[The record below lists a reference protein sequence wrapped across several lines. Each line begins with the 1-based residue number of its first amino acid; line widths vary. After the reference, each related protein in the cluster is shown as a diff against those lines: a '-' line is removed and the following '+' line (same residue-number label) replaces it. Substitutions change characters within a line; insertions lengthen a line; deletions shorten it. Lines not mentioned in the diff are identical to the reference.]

1 MKRLLSVA
9 LMLVVV
15 SGCSIDQPSDV
26 MDGGT
31 EPVTVTDVPD
41 TSDGNAA
48 VGRRVAVDVS
58 GSADAVSTWETLPE
72 GAILYASPMVVVGRV
87 VSIDGPFWNTGDG
100 QRWVP
105 GTGPMEGGE
114 DYTVPTLY
122 REIAVEIVST
132 VRNDLD
138 VATDSTVRF
147 IALGAPTEEQPS
159 PVGGTF
165 RVGSEYLLFLS
176 PEVLYMREQPVPV
189 LMPFHNW
196 QGVYEVDE
204 QRVDLREDDTGA
216 IPIGDVVEMVQE
228 ARDEKAAEWEPY
240 RRSETDV
247 ALKISTALTALKT
260 GTLPMPGGGDQP

>member
-1 MKRLLSVA
+1 VKRLLAAV
-9 LMLVVV
+9 LMLAIV
-15 SGCSIDQPSDV
+15 SGCSSEQPSDV
-26 MDGGT
+26 MDGG
-31 EPVTVTDVPD
+31 PVTAPDVPG

-48 VGRRVAVDVS
+48 VPRRVAVDIS
-58 GSADAVSTWETLPE
+58 GSADTVSTWETVPE
-72 GAILYASPMVVVGRV
+72 EAILYASPMVVVGRV

-100 QRWVP
+100 QRWEP

-122 REIAVEIVST
+122 RQIAVEIVTT

-147 IALGAPTEEQPS
+147 IALGAPTDEQPS

-176 PEVLYMREQPVPV
+176 PEVLYMRVQPLPV

-196 QGVYEVDE
+196 QGVYELDD

-216 IPIGDVVEMVQE
+216 ILLGDVVEMVE
-228 ARDEKAAEWEPY
+228 TARNVSVAEWEPY

-247 ALKISTALTALKT
+247 ASRIATALTALET
-260 GTLPMPGGGDQP
+260 GQLSMPGDGDQP